1 MRRSLTL
8 IRAHLEFEVLPTNLI
23 CGPLSSQFGVLR
35 SGAVSASEPAAEPK
49 WIQLGHPSYVWRFG
63 QDRRLALVQQ
73 WVPLDG
79 KAILDVGC
87 GIGTYV
93 RKFRQFSDD
102 VHGVDIDDERVA
114 KARESLPN
122 IDVAPG
128 EQLPYPDGRFDV
140 VFLHE
145 VIEHVDDDR
154 ATIREAVRVLRE
166 GGRVVIYAPNRLY
179 PFETHGIYF
188 GKRYLFGNIP
198 MIGYLPNP
206 LRNVFAPHVRAY
218 THAGIERLFDGLPTR
233 LVVHAYVYPGF
244 DNLIARHRA
253 LGFLLR
259 RLFYP
264 AERTPLRRLGLS
276 HFLVAQKLD
285 GSER

>member
-8 IRAHLEFEVLPTNLI
+8 IRPHLEYDLLPTNLI

-63 QDRRLALVQQ
+63 QDRRLALVRP
-73 WVPLDG
+73 WAPLEE

-102 VHGVDIDDERVA
+102 VHGVDVDDERVA
-114 KARESLPN
+114 KAQESLPN
-122 IDVAPG
+122 IQIAPG
-128 EQLPYPDGRFDV
+128 ERLPYPDGRFDV

-154 ATIREAVRVLRE
+154 ATVREAVRVLRE
-166 GGRVVIYAPNRLY
+166 GGRVVIYAPNRLF
-179 PFETHGIYF
+179 PFETHGVYL
-188 GKRYLFGNIP
+188 GKRYL
-198 MIGYLPNP
+198 PNP
-206 LRNVFAPHVRAY
+206 VRNVFAPHVRAY
-218 THAGIERLFDGLPTR
+218 THAGIERLFDRLPAR
-233 LVVHAYVYPGF
+233 VVVHTYVYPGF
-244 DNLIARHRA
+244 DNIVARHRVF
-253 LGFLLR
+253 GFLLR
-259 RLFYP
+259 RFFYS
-264 AERTPLRRLGLS
+264 AEHTFLRRLGLS
-276 HFLVAQKLD
+276 HFLVAQKLA
-285 GSER
+285 GPV